1 LEEGST
7 ENLPLTP
14 TLSRKGRGGS
24 LALFPKDENGSFYFP
39 SLDARLPV
47 GGEGDGGEGEFK
59 NENARAVMI
68 YSETISFSTKGFS
81 DMIDVTDRVD
91 SVIRRSKIGN
101 GLVTVFCPGS
111 TGAVTT
117 IEYESGVLRDLQ
129 KAIDKIVPS
138 NIPYEHDKRWA
149 DGNGFS
155 HVRAALM
162 KPSLTIPIIQG
173 KLTLGTWQQIVF
185 IDFDNRKRERN
196 LLVHIIG
203 E

>member
-1 LEEGST
+1 
-7 ENLPLTP
+7 
-14 TLSRKGRGGS
+14 
-24 LALFPKDENGSFYFP
+24 
-39 SLDARLPV
+39 
-47 GGEGDGGEGEFK
+47 
-59 NENARAVMI
+59 MI
-68 YSETISFSTKGFS
+68 FSETISLSTKGFS
-81 DMIDVTDRVD
+81 DIIDITDRVD
-91 SVIRRSKIGN
+91 SVTTRSKIEN

-111 TGAVTT
+111 TGSVTT

-129 KAIDKIVPS
+129 KAIERIVPS
-138 NIPYEHDKRWA
+138 NIPYEHDRRWG

-162 KPSLTIPIIQG
+162 KASLSIPIIKG

-185 IDFDNRKRERN
+185 LDFDNRKRDRK